1 MRKTLR
7 IQQRGTTLM
16 QEIRQPRNIGSTV
29 RTARLSQGLT
39 QRQLAEKAG
48 VSERSVLSL
57 ELGDATGMRFD
68 KLCAILDSLGLHLF
82 VGNEP
87 ETHAIQAEK
96 RDSKMMP
103 PSSET
108 SGEDASGRNASD
120 AWPIDEDTS
129 APIAPQG
136 KAQPYPPLDI
146 QYQQLYNE
154 LVLNAQSGGAE

>member
-154 LVLNAQSGGAE
+154 LVLNAQSGGAK

>member
-16 QEIRQPRNIGSTV
+16 QEIRQTRNIGSTV

-87 ETHAIQAEK
+87 EAHAIQAEK
-96 RDSKMMP
+96 RDSEMTS

-108 SGEDASGRNASD
+108 SGEDVSGRNTSIV
-120 AWPIDEDTS
+120 WPINKDAL
-129 APIAPQG
+129 APMASQT

-154 LVLNAQSGGAE
+154 LVLNAQRGGAK

>member
-87 ETHAIQAEK
+87 EAHAIQAEK
-96 RDSKMMP
+96 RDSEMMP

-108 SGEDASGRNASD
+108 SGENASGRNTSSI
-120 AWPIDEDTS
+120 WPINKDAL
-129 APIAPQG
+129 APMASQT

-154 LVLNAQSGGAE
+154 LVLNAQSGGAK

>member
-1 MRKTLR
+1 
-7 IQQRGTTLM
+7 M

>member
-1 MRKTLR
+1 
-7 IQQRGTTLM
+7 M

-68 KLCAILDSLGLHLF
+68 KLCAILGSLGLHLF

-87 ETHAIQAEK
+87 EAHAIQAVK
-96 RDSKMMP
+96 RDSEMMP

-108 SGEDASGRNASD
+108 SGEDASGRNASS
-120 AWPIDEDTS
+120 AWPINKDTL
-129 APIAPQG
+129 APMASQT
-136 KAQPYPPLDI
+136 KAQPYPPLDV

-154 LVLNAQSGGAE
+154 LVLNAQSGGAK

>member
-1 MRKTLR
+1 
-7 IQQRGTTLM
+7 M
-16 QEIRQPRNIGSTV
+16 QEIRQPRNIGSTI

-82 VGNEP
+82 VGSEP
-87 ETHAIQAEK
+87 EAHAIQAEK
-96 RDSKMMP
+96 RNSEMTP

-108 SGEDASGRNASD
+108 SGEDVSGCNTSSV
-120 AWPIDEDTS
+120 WPINKDAL
-129 APIAPQG
+129 APMASQT

-154 LVLNAQSGGAE
+154 LVLNAQSRGAK

>member
-1 MRKTLR
+1 
-7 IQQRGTTLM
+7 M

-68 KLCAILDSLGLHLF
+68 KLCAILGSLGLHLF

-87 ETHAIQAEK
+87 EAHAIQAVK
-96 RDSKMMP
+96 RDSEMMP

-108 SGEDASGRNASD
+108 SGEDASGRNASS
-120 AWPIDEDTS
+120 AWPINKDTL
-129 APIAPQG
+129 APMASQT

-154 LVLNAQSGGAE
+154 LVLNAQSRGAK